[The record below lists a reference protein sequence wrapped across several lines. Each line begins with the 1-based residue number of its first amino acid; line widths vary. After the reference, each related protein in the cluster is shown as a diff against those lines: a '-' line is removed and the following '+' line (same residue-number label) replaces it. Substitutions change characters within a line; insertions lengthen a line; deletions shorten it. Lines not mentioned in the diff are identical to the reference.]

1 MVFFCSEYLSVQRYH
16 SWRVVSL
23 LKQSKVVLGRRMQK
37 FKLKS
42 LAASVIAFS
51 AVTAGTSFA
60 QEVSLDDIFKVSA
73 EGNRVA
79 QASQTRIDG
88 VNEET
93 NTLLG
98 QYKVVLKEIDGL
110 RVYNAQLQRQIN
122 NQNREMGELRDS
134 IERVTLIERQ
144 ITPLMAR
151 MIEGLSSFVSNDV
164 PFLLEERDERVQ
176 FLREMMDRADV
187 SPSEKFRRVFEAY
200 QIENDYGRTIE
211 AYETV
216 LSVGGGDR
224 DVNILRIGRV
234 GLYYQSKDSSFSG
247 MWNPGSSSWEALGD
261 EYTAEINYGIRMAG
275 NQTSYNLLRL
285 PIVAPE

>member
-1 MVFFCSEYLSVQRYH
+1 
-16 SWRVVSL
+16 
-23 LKQSKVVLGRRMQK
+23 MQK
-37 FKLKS
+37 YKLKS
-42 LAASVIAFS
+42 LAASVVAF
-51 AVTAGTSFA
+51 AAFAGTSSA
-60 QEVSLDDIFKVSA
+60 QDVSLEDIFKVSA

-79 QASQTRIDG
+79 QASQVRIDG

-122 NQNREMGELRDS
+122 NQNREMGELRSS

-151 MIEGLSSFVSNDV
+151 MIEGLDAFIENDV
-164 PFLLEERDERVQ
+164 PFLEEERQLRVTT
-176 FLREMMDRADV
+176 LREMMDRADV

-211 AYETV
+211 SYETNLAV
-216 LSVGGGDR
+216 AGGDR
-224 DVNILRIGRV
+224 DVNIFRIGRV
-234 GLYYQSKDSSFSG
+234 GLYYQTKDG
-247 MWNPGSSSWEALGD
+247 GITGHWNKNTGSWEQLGE
-261 EYTAEINYGIRMAG
+261 EYAAAINEGIRIAG
-275 NQTSYNLLRL
+275 NQTSSNLLRL
-285 PIVAPE
+285 PVVAPE